1 MAAGLYLFLLWLVML
16 PLMMIRSEPSPI
28 VILILGILLLLVV
41 CPVKANELTESTIDS
56 VAVTGNLP
64 CSVGDILRGT
74 GLREGASLLTIS
86 RGQVLKI
93 VQSNMNGMGY
103 LEATVLIEWPSWDAD
118 TSVVTVEVEASRQSL
133 RGALVFQGVTLFPAS
148 QLADLY
154 PALPGEVLTP
164 SDTLEFT
171 NAVRK
176 LYGERGYSLASV
188 GLSLL
193 PFDISEPDS
202 FPSTRGIDCI
212 VDEGRQHFLGR
223 ITITG
228 LDRVRKK
235 VVLREISLQPGDS
248 LNMNILRQSITN
260 IYSLGLFYDVRFSY
274 EGLEQGRD
282 TIDLDVKVTESR
294 YRSLDIASGY
304 LSPSAVFGS
313 VIWTHPNIMGN
324 NQILSL
330 GVEYTRYFGSNHG
343 ERINPEL
350 SYEEPW
356 FLSTRWRGRL
366 AIDYLYLD
374 QPALGERSYG
384 GDLSFARELAPD
396 WRLSVGYHLG
406 RSRFWE
412 ENEEGV
418 QIQDWTTISSV
429 FGMLVNDTRA
439 PLFNPTSGYW
449 LMGQA
454 KVSGGILG
462 GLNYYMMETGG
473 RLFVSVASGMVL
485 ASRLEAGRVTTYD
498 EEGILPPEDRFF
510 LGGGT
515 TVRGYGHNQMGPK
528 NSDGEPLGGNVMVL
542 ANIEARVSLF
552 GALGAVL
559 FLDSGGIWDEAEDIT
574 IGSAGLGTGM
584 GLRYDTPFGPL
595 RVDYGFAPTWADGFK
610 RGRVYIAIGQA
621 F

>member
-1 MAAGLYLFLLWLVML
+1 MVPF
-16 PLMMIRSEPSPI
+16 MMIRSEPCP
-28 VILILGILLLLVV
+28 VLVRILGILPLLLLA
-41 CPVKANELTESTIDS
+41 CLAEASELTESSIDS

-64 CSVGDILRGT
+64 CSTGDILRGT
-74 GLREGASLLTIS
+74 GLKEGASLLTIS

-93 VQSNMNGMGY
+93 VQSNLNGMGY
-103 LEATVLIEWPSWDAD
+103 LEATVFIEWPSWDAD
-118 TSVVTVEVEASRQSL
+118 TAVVTVEVEASRQSL
-133 RGALVFQGVTLFPAS
+133 RGALVFRGVTLFPAS

-164 SDTLEFT
+164 SDTLVFK

-193 PFDISEPDS
+193 SFDSPGPDS
-202 FPSTRGIDCI
+202 IPSTRGIDCI

-223 ITITG
+223 ITVTG

-235 VVLREISLQPGDS
+235 VVLREIGLQPGDS

-294 YRSLDIASGY
+294 YRSLDIAAGY
-304 LSPSAVFGS
+304 LSPSAMFGS

-330 GVEYTRYFGSNHG
+330 GIEYTRYFGSNHG
-343 ERINPEL
+343 ERIKPEL

-366 AIDYLYLD
+366 AINYLYLD

-412 ENEEGV
+412 ESEEGV
-418 QIQDWTTISSV
+418 RIQDWTTISSV
-429 FGMLVNDTRA
+429 FGMLINDTRD
-439 PLFNPTSGYW
+439 PLFNPASGYW
-449 LMGQA
+449 LMARA

-473 RLFVSVASGMVL
+473 RLFVPISSGMVL
-485 ASRLEAGRVTTYD
+485 ASRLEAGRVTTYGED
-498 EEGILPPEDRFF
+498 SILPPEDRFF

-528 NSDGEPLGGNVMVL
+528 NSDGEPLGGNIMVL

-559 FLDSGGIWDEAEDIT
+559 FLDSGGIWDDADDIS

-584 GLRYDTPFGPL
+584 GLRYDTPFGPF
-595 RVDYGFAPTWADGFK
+595 RVDYGFAPTWEDGFR